1 MPRSRGWHPWQRA
14 TAPPGGRLPH
24 CLWTSLA
31 KQKTEPESD
40 QVSRSNHS
48 FTGNI
53 GITSEWYEYI
63 MKNPTCRNF
72 GQAARIL

>member
-1 MPRSRGWHPWQRA
+1 MPRSRGWDPWQRA

-24 CLWTSLA
+24 CLWISLA

-53 GITSEWYEYI
+53 GITSEWY
-63 MKNPTCRNF
+63 
-72 GQAARIL
+72 